1 MNQIN
6 LRTDKNL
13 QFKKRK
19 RGKYYNNI
27 KICGEKNAIKHQLNK
42 LTKNGLKFEIIR
54 TFPKTDFRKP
64 PPQNVTILKGSRY
77 VALRRDFVDFIL
89 NNDFVKVFYD
99 WIVDMNTA
107 DESFCSTLATLNVT
121 EKGEVIQDLTKNTTH
136 GQV

>member
-1 MNQIN
+1 
-6 LRTDKNL
+6 
-13 QFKKRK
+13 
-19 RGKYYNNI
+19 
-27 KICGEKNAIKHQLNK
+27 
-42 LTKNGLKFEIIR
+42 
-54 TFPKTDFRKP
+54 
-64 PPQNVTILKGSRY
+64 VTILKGSRY